1 MGFIR
6 NALKAF
12 FNSTKPGLGFS
23 AEDVKKIVIGALVN
37 AFGVALI
44 AIIEQIA
51 KLDWGLWSPIC
62 TGIAIVAV
70 NIIRKWLP
78 GLEQK

>member
-1 MGFIR
+1 MDFIM

-12 FNSTKPGLGFS
+12 FNSSKPTFGFS
-23 AEDVKKIVIGALVN
+23 AEDIKSIVIGALLN
-37 AFGVALI
+37 ALGIALI
-44 AIIEQIA
+44 AIIEQVA
-51 KLDWGLWSPIC
+51 KLDWGLMAPLA

-78 GLEQK
+78 AVK